1 MNTVKFNGP
10 FSWNSSH
17 IILMTDCKVSLLQYT
32 RYKVN
37 STCKMIDC
45 KVSLLQYTRC
55 KVNWTCKIES

>member
-1 MNTVKFNGP
+1 
-10 FSWNSSH
+10 
-17 IILMTDCKVSLLQYT
+17 MTDCKVSLLQYT

-37 STCKMIDC
+37 STCKIIDC